1 MRIAALI
8 LAAGQSRRFGQDKR
22 QAHLPAGTTMLD
34 AVLALYAQVFAPV
47 LVVVRPG
54 DDAFALAAAQR
65 HGATPVV
72 CEQADL
78 GMGHSLATG
87 AQAVLA
93 LGPDVQ
99 GVVIGLAD
107 MPAVQ
112 SLTLLALKQAL
123 MDASSGASG
132 GASSDALRAASV
144 AASMA
149 ASAPAAAAVPVG
161 MRPRALAGM
170 PMPAQSAE
178 PWPCSGV
185 EQLPESVDQPADWPC
200 AQAVLPVYQGQA
212 GHPRGLPRAMLAP
225 LLDLRGDQGAR
236 HVIDWS
242 QARQVAVDDLG
253 ILVDID
259 QAQDLARLRPW
270 PP

>member
-1 MRIAALI
+1 MRMAALI
-8 LAAGQSRRFGQDKR
+8 LAAGQSQRFGQDKR
-22 QAHLPAGTTMLD
+22 QARLPAGPTMLD

-54 DDAFALAAAQR
+54 DDAFALTAAQR

-72 CEQADL
+72 CEQAYL
-78 GMGHSLATG
+78 GMGHSLAAG
-87 AQAVLA
+87 AQALLA

-112 SLTLLALKQAL
+112 VSTLLALKQAL
-123 MDASSGASG
+123 MDASGDV
-132 GASSDALRAASV
+132 SSDALRAV
-144 AASMA
+144 SMTV
-149 ASAPAAAAVPVG
+149 SAGVP
-161 MRPRALAGM
+161 AGM
-170 PMPAQSAE
+170 PMPAQAAE
-178 PWPCSGV
+178 PSPCSGGA
-185 EQLPESVDQPADWPC
+185 QPPEHVGQPADWPC

-225 LLDLRGDQGAR
+225 LLGLRGDQGAR

-242 QARQVAVDDLG
+242 QARQLAVDDPG
-253 ILVDID
+253 ILLDID
-259 QAQDLARLRPW
+259 QAQDMAQLAPLSDV
-270 PP
+270 